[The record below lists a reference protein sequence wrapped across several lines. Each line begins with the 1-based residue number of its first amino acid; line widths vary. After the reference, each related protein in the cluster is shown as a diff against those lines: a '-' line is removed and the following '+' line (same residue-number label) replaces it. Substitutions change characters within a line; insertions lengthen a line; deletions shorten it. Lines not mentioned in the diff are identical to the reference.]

1 MGTLLI
7 YSVFVG
13 LVAAFIILFITKIGL
28 RDWVQVHGSE
38 LVNKLFSCQFCLS
51 FWIGLLISC
60 ILLIFITFTG
70 GYLQPLY
77 VFIPIC
83 STPITRII
91 L

>member
-1 MGTLLI
+1 MGLLLA
-7 YSVFVG
+7 YSMFVG
-13 LVAAFIILFITKIGL
+13 LLSAFIILFITKIGL

-38 LVNKLFSCQFCLS
+38 LINKLFSCQFCLS
-51 FWIGLLISC
+51 FWVGVLISC

-77 VFIPIC
+77 IFIPIC
-83 STPITRII
+83 STPITRMI

>member
-1 MGTLLI
+1 MEKLLA
-7 YSVFVG
+7 YSLFVG
-13 LVAAFIILFITKIGL
+13 LISAFIILLTAKVGITE
-28 RDWVQVHGSE
+28 WVQVHGSKLISE
-38 LVNKLFSCQFCLS
+38 LFSCQFCLS
-51 FWIGLLISC
+51 FWTGVLISC

-83 STPITRII
+83 STPITRMI

>member
-1 MGTLLI
+1 MGMLLA
-7 YSVFVG
+7 YSMFVG
-13 LVAAFIILFITKIGL
+13 LISAFIILFITKIGL

-38 LVNKLFSCQFCLS
+38 LINKLFSCQFCLS
-51 FWIGLLISC
+51 FWIGVLISC

-83 STPITRII
+83 STPITRMI